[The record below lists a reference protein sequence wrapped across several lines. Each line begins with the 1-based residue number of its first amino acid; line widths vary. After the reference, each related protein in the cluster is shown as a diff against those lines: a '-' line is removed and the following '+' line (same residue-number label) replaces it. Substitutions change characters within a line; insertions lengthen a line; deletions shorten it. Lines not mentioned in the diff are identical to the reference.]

1 MSSTTSSENTQM
13 SSPVLQVKDLHL
25 ALRLRRHENRTLR
38 SAFVDL
44 MKSPAQNLFSSQE
57 SLLVLKNIEFNV
69 HPGERVALLGVNGS
83 GKTTL
88 CRCIAG
94 MLHPSAGQ
102 VQVNGECRAFFDT
115 QAGIIPELTGR
126 ENSHLLASFLYPN
139 LSGKEKQE
147 LLEEAHQFSELG
159 QFLDAP
165 FENYSLGMKARLFL
179 SLVTSR
185 PTDLLILDEV
195 YDNTDQFFQKKMTA
209 RLLNFIHSSRAV
221 IFVSH
226 SAELVKNLCNRAIV
240 LHENKIAYDGSV
252 DKAFDVYNFLNRG

>member
-1 MSSTTSSENTQM
+1 MSFITTSENSKQA
-13 SSPVLQVKDLHL
+13 PVLQVQDLHL
-25 ALRLRRHENRTLR
+25 ALRLRRHQNRTLR

-44 MKSPAQNLFSSQE
+44 IKTPQNIIASQE
-57 SLLVLKNIEFNV
+57 SLLVLKNIEFTV

-94 MLHPSAGQ
+94 MLHPTAGQ
-102 VQVNGECRAFFDT
+102 VRVHGECRAFFDT

-126 ENSHLLASFLYPN
+126 ENSHLLTSFLYPH
-139 LSGKEKQE
+139 LEASAKQE
-147 LLEEAHQFSELG
+147 LIEEAHAFSELG
-159 QFLDAP
+159 TFLDAP

-179 SLVTSR
+179 SLVTAR

-221 IFVSH
+221 LFVSH
-226 SAELVKNLCNRAIV
+226 SQELVKNLCNRAIV
-240 LHENKIAYDGSV
+240 LHENKVAYDGSV
-252 DKAFDVYNFLNRG
+252 DQAFDVYNFLNHG